1 MGISGLQ
8 SARRGGGTEP
18 AESGL
23 RLRVHRHIAEIDPAE
38 WDALVPAEEIQMS
51 HRFIRLCQDSRVEN
65 AEYRHVVVEDATG
78 ACAVASCSA
87 MRVRLDLLAP
97 RPVRAP
103 MRGLRRFLPSFMIVP
118 VLFCGLPV
126 SFGRPCLRF
135 RQAPPLSTGHR
146 SRVLRLLS
154 GLMHDLARELGVSL
168 ICFKEFAPEESAE
181 VSELAEL
188 GYRRAPSLP
197 SYRLP
202 IRWPSFPAYL
212 AAMRAGYRRQLRQ
225 ARAGAGAAGLS
236 FRSVEDFSAECPAI
250 FELYRQVME
259 RVEFQLERLNLDFF
273 ERLNRDLAGESR
285 AILAER
291 DGRLVCA
298 AILLQRG
305 AQAAFLLA
313 GVDDARSRETGAYV
327 NLVAEVV
334 ADAIRRGAKVLEM
347 GQTSA
352 ALKTRFGAHETS
364 RDLYLRGTTP
374 GIDRVLRLA
383 GPLLFPSRHA
393 PVRRVFRDS

>member
-1 MGISGLQ
+1 MGITGLQ

-18 AESGL
+18 AESDL
-23 RLRVHRHIAEIDPAE
+23 RLRLHRHIAEIDPAE

-78 ACAVASCSA
+78 VCAIASCAA
-87 MRVRLDLLAP
+87 MLVRMDLLAP
-97 RPVRAP
+97 GLVRGP
-103 MRGLRRFLPSFMIVP
+103 IRGLRRVHPSFLVVP

-135 RQAPPLSTGHR
+135 RQAPPLSPGER

-154 GLMHDLARELGVSL
+154 GLMDDLGRELGVSL

-181 VSELAEL
+181 VSDLARL
-188 GYRRAPSLP
+188 GYRRVSSLP

-202 IRWPSFPAYL
+202 IRWPSFQAYL

-225 ARAGAGAAGLS
+225 ARASADAAGLS
-236 FRSVEDFSAECPAI
+236 FRSVEDFSAECSAI
-250 FELYRQVME
+250 FELYQQVME
-259 RVEFQLERLNLDFF
+259 RAEFQLERLNLEFF
-273 ERLNRDLAGESR
+273 EGLNRDLAGDSR
-285 AILAER
+285 AILAEQ
-291 DGRLVCA
+291 DGHLVCA

-305 AQAAFLLA
+305 EQAVFLLA
-313 GVDDARSRETGAYV
+313 GVDEARSRPTAAYV

-334 ADAIRRGAKVLEM
+334 ADAIRRGAKFLEM

-352 ALKTRFGAHETS
+352 ALKTRFGAQETG
-364 RDLYLRGTTP
+364 RDLYLRGTGP
-374 GIDRVLRLA
+374 GIDRVLGLA
-383 GPLLFPSRHA
+383 GPLLFPARHA